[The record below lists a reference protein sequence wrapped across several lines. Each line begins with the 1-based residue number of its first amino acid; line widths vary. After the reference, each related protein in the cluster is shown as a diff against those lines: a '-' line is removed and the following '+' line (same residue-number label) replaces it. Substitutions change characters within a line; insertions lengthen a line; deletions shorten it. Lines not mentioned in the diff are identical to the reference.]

1 MFGTVE
7 NCADDPANLDAE
19 ISGPSPNLH
28 VVVRGTKR
36 SIRALKVTLT
46 GRWLVRQLTAP
57 AVTFDTMSD
66 ASLCIVFVHKATA
79 RAPVHSR
86 RSATS
91 ARLAAASP

>member
-36 SIRALKVTLT
+36 PIRAN
-46 GRWLVRQLTAP
+46 W
-57 AVTFDTMSD
+57 AVVGGMPFS
-66 ASLCIVFVHKATA
+66 
-79 RAPVHSR
+79 
-86 RSATS
+86 
-91 ARLAAASP
+91 